1 MFKVPSSKFRK
12 SERLVS
18 QKLIDEL
25 FSKSGSHSMVAF
37 PLRAV
42 YTLHPTTLK
51 DQSLK
56 FLRPCGSKRPKVERK
71 VQTSKFKDQSS
82 NIKILISVPK
92 KRFKHAVDRN
102 RVKRQIREAYRHNKQ
117 LLMVGEPVEPS
128 NFKLQTSNF
137 KLQTVGEPVEPSNF
151 KLQTSNFKLLIA
163 FVWISDELVP
173 SSIVNDSVKK
183 LLKLIAEKL

>member
-1 MFKVPSSKFRK
+1 
-12 SERLVS
+12 
-18 QKLIDEL
+18 
-25 FSKSGSHSMVAF
+25 MVAF

-137 KLQTVGEPVEPSNF
+137 KL
-151 KLQTSNFKLLIA
+151 LIA

>member
-18 QKLIDEL
+18 QKLINEL

-71 VQTSKFKDQSS
+71 VQSS